1 MKKIL
6 IFAAVAAVVTF
17 ASCKREP
24 IEHPNQNEEPVVE
37 NADSPVFTAT
47 IAGPSK
53 TTIDVSNGKIA
64 WEANDEIT
72 VTDASAKSAVYIIES
87 IDETTGKAT
96 FVIKQGQ
103 SALGE
108 GPYSASYG
116 AAPTQSQTYSETA
129 GDLPM
134 AAPATSDN
142 CFVFTVVQCGLMRLN
157 LKQTGEDVKSIAVT
171 GTPEGGTQT
180 TFTLNCKQAQSIES
194 PKDFYISLPQG
205 EYTKIV
211 ITDSRGWECTKT
223 VKSTPL
229 SVLTNHIKPVT
240 FTSLNFTLELFW
252 FDLQDDPV
260 DRYDDHEHE
269 IDTRE
274 IWGIQW

>member
-24 IEHPNQNEEPVVE
+24 IEHLNQNEEPVVE

-53 TTIDVSNGKIA
+53 TTIDVNNGKIA
-64 WEANDEIT
+64 WEADDEIT
-72 VTDASAKSAVYIIES
+72 VTDASAQSAVYIIES
-87 IDETTGKAT
+87 IDPVTGKAT

-108 GPYSASYG
+108 GPYSANYG
-116 AAPTQSQTYSETA
+116 AAPTQSQTYSKTA

-142 CFVFTVVQCGLMRLN
+142 NFVFTVVQCGLLKLN
-157 LKQTGEDVKSIAVT
+157 LTQAGESVKRIFVT
-171 GTPEGGTQT
+171 GTPEGGTVT
-180 TFTLNCKQAQSIES
+180 TFTLTCNEAQSIES
-194 PKDFYISLPQG
+194 AKDFYISLPQG
-205 EYTKIV
+205 TYTKIV

-229 SVLTNHIKPVT
+229 KVLTNHIKPVT
-240 FTSLNFTLELFW
+240 LTSLSFIETAIVFGIFNESVSG
-252 FDLQDDPV
+252 DAPSSYQD
-260 DRYDDHEHE
+260 
-269 IDTRE
+269 

>member
-1 MKKIL
+1 MSNRL

-24 IEHPNQNEEPVVE
+24 IEHPNQNEEPIIVE

-47 IAGPSK
+47 IAGSTK

-64 WEANDEIT
+64 WEADDEIT

-116 AAPTQSQTYSETA
+116 AAPTESQTYSERA

-142 CFVFTVVQCGLMRLN
+142 NFVFTVVQCGLMW
-157 LKQTGEDVKSIAVT
+157 LKLTQTGEDVKSIAVT
-171 GTPEGGTQT
+171 GTPEGGTVT
-180 TFTLNCKQAQSIES
+180 TFTLTCNEAQSIEKA
-194 PKDFYISLPQG
+194 KDFYISLPQG
-205 EYTKIV
+205 TYTKIV

-240 FTSLNFTLELFW
+240 FTSLDFIETAIVFGIFNESVN
-252 FDLQDDPV
+252 DDVPSPIYQD
-260 DRYDDHEHE
+260 
-269 IDTRE
+269 

>member
-1 MKKIL
+1 MKKRL
-6 IFAAVAAVVTF
+6 IFAVFAAVVTF

-24 IEHPNQNEEPVVE
+24 IEHPNQNEEPIIVE

-47 IAGPSK
+47 IAGSSK

-64 WEANDEIT
+64 WEKDDEIT

-87 IDETTGKAT
+87 IDPVTGKAT

-108 GPYSASYG
+108 GPYSANYG
-116 AAPTQSQTYSETA
+116 AAPTQSQTYSKTA

-142 CFVFTVVQCGLMRLN
+142 NFVFTVVQCGLMW
-157 LKQTGEDVKSIAVT
+157 LKLTQTGEDVKSIAVT

-180 TFTLNCKQAQSIES
+180 TFTLNCEQAQSIES

-229 SVLTNHIKPVT
+229 KVLTNHIKPVT
-240 FTSLNFTLELFW
+240 FKSLDFIKPAVVIRIFNEYVNN
-252 FDLQDDPV
+252 DAPSPYQD
-260 DRYDDHEHE
+260 
-269 IDTRE
+269 